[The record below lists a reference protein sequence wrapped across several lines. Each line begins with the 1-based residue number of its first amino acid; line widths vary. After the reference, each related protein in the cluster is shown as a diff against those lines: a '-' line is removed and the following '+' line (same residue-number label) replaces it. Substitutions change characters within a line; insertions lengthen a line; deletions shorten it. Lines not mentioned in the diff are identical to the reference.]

1 MRDYESKEGGESEFY
16 EHMEKAVVSSLS
28 HLKKKAEKEQINP
41 LLDYDFKVDVNKKS
55 WSITSKLYYPLASF
69 VKMNLEEIL
78 KLPEVVS
85 CMDFMVK
92 NDFHKRIEMIITD
105 KNGKIVEDIEAYKQF
120 GSLKH
125 RMGNLK

>member
-1 MRDYESKEGGESEFY
+1 MDEKMKAYKNKEEGKREFY
-16 EHMEKAVVSSLS
+16 EHMKKAVITSLS

-41 LLDYDFKVDVNKKS
+41 LLDYDFRIDINKKS
-55 WSITSKLYYPLASF
+55 WGTTLKLSYPLASF

-92 NDFHKRIEMIITD
+92 NEFHKMIETKITD
-105 KNGKIVEDIEAYKQF
+105 KNGKINRNISNEIC
-120 GSLKH
+120 
-125 RMGNLK
+125 